1 MYGENMKKLV
11 LMISVII
18 FLFGIF
24 LIIYIMP
31 RDYEKEYTLNDFI
44 INEKYIKDESAYYY
58 SFNYKDSL
66 FEYVLHT
73 KYFNKRKLINN
84 INFIEI
90 SNGYCFI
97 PESEY
102 LSMIPLC
109 KVNNVI
115 TDYHLISELKGKIAD
130 SYYKKALSLD
140 KNYKSIS
147 INNLNNRKYLIWNY
161 KSFYYIDNNI
171 TKEIKLFSS
180 DHYQIPLATKIN
192 NYLFIPDYDNE
203 YKFSNVY
210 SININNQKISKWNLK
225 RDIYYESRILGV
237 RDKSIFLIDEKEEVL
252 YEIVTHKEKL
262 RKIKGQILVDDEFI
276 KTDIKDIINK
286 KLEFETKS
294 LFDYKL
300 IDGKLYKI
308 FNETKILLSSKE
320 VTNIIDNIDNEV
332 YYISGD
338 TLYLYSELKG
348 EVKLITNF
356 EWSFNSDNMIF
367 IY

>member
-1 MYGENMKKLV
+1 MKKLV
-11 LMISVII
+11 LIIGVIA

-44 INEKYIKDESAYYY
+44 IKEKYSKEDDAYYY
-58 SFNYKDSL
+58 TFNFDDDL
-66 FEYVLHT
+66 FEYVLRT
-73 KYFNKRKLINN
+73 KYSNKIKLINN

-97 PESEY
+97 PESDY
-102 LSMIPLC
+102 LSLVPLC
-109 KVNNVI
+109 NINNVI
-115 TDYHLISELKGKIAD
+115 TDYHLVSELNGKIAE
-130 SYYKKALSLD
+130 SYYDKPSSLD
-140 KNYKSIS
+140 EEYKSIS

-161 KSFYYIDNNI
+161 ESFYYIDQNI

-203 YKFSNVY
+203 YKFSHAFV
-210 SININNQKISKWNLK
+210 ININNQKVSEWNLK
-225 RDIYYESRILGV
+225 NEIYFESRILGMYNN
-237 RDKSIFLIDEKEEVL
+237 SIYLLDEKEEML
-252 YEIVTHKEKL
+252 YEIVPHKEKM
-262 RKIKGQILVDDEFI
+262 RKVKGQILIDDEFV

-286 KLEFETKS
+286 KLEFETKV
-294 LFDYKL
+294 LFDYKI

-308 FNETKILLSSKE
+308 FNDTKILLSNNDIS
-320 VTNIIDNIDNEV
+320 NIIDVIEDEV

-338 TLYLYSELKG
+338 SLYLYSELKG
-348 EVKLITNF
+348 EVKLLTNF
-356 EWSFNSDNMIF
+356 EWSFNSNNLIF